1 MLLHLFA
8 LLVAAST
15 ALLIFAGGLV
25 TSTGSGLS
33 VPDWPTTY
41 GWFMLTF
48 PLEKMVGGIFYEHSH
63 RLIASGVGAL
73 IVVLAIW
80 LWKAEPRAWVRRI
93 GYVALAAVV
102 TQGILGG
109 ITVLWF
115 LPDAISIAHA
125 GLAQLV
131 FCLTVSIALFTS
143 PGWKRAYNA
152 DRKGPRRTAHE
163 GPHRTVDDGPHHI
176 DDEGPRRTISD
187 DPTLRAV
194 AAVTT
199 AVIYVQILV
208 GATMRHTGAGLAI
221 PDFPWAFGRLIPP
234 VWNAA
239 IAIHFAHRVGAIIVV
254 ALVLATVGHVLYHHR
269 SRTALRRP
277 AWLLAALVAIQITLG
292 ALTVLTGKHYIIN
305 SLHVVTG
312 AMVLGTSL
320 VLTLRAYRP
329 RFADAGS
336 AARNPAYVRSDD
348 VRRAGA
354 TLSDVRR
361 AGSAKRTR
369 HNEARA

>member
-41 GWFMLTF
+41 GWFMFTF

-73 IVVLAIW
+73 IVVLAVW
-80 LWKAEPRAWVRRI
+80 LWKAEPRAWVRRL
-93 GYVALAAVV
+93 GYLALAAVI

-115 LPDAISIAHA
+115 LPDAVSIAHA

-143 PGWKRAYNA
+143 PGWT
-152 DRKGPRRTAHE
+152 RTA
-163 GPHRTVDDGPHHI
+163 TAVDDH
-176 DDEGPRRTISD
+176 
-187 DPTLRAV
+187 TLRAV
-194 AAVTT
+194 SAVTT
-199 AVIYVQILV
+199 GAIYLQIIV

-221 PDFPWAFGRLIPP
+221 PDFPWAFGRMIPP
-234 VWNAA
+234 IWTGP
-239 IAIHFAHRVGAIIVV
+239 IAIHFAHRVGALIV
-254 ALVLATVGHVLYHHR
+254 AMLAAATVGHVLYHHR
-269 SRTALRRP
+269 SQRDLRWP
-277 AWLLAALVAIQITLG
+277 ASLLVALIAVQITLG
-292 ALTVLTGKHYIIN
+292 ALTVLSGKQHIIN

-320 VLTLRAYRP
+320 VLTLRAYRV
-329 RFADAGS
+329 RLAGPERRTMYTG
-336 AARNPAYVRSDD
+336 AAA
-348 VRRAGA
+348 
-354 TLSDVRR
+354 
-361 AGSAKRTR
+361 
-369 HNEARA
+369 

>member
-63 RLIASGVGAL
+63 RLIASAVGTL

-80 LWKAEPRAWVRRI
+80 LWTSEPRAWVRRL

-115 LPDAISIAHA
+115 LPDAVSIAHA

-131 FCLTVSIALFTS
+131 FCLTVSIALVTS
-143 PGWKRAYNA
+143 PGWRRAYA
-152 DRKGPRRTAHE
+152 PRIGPRRD
-163 GPHRTVDDGPHHI
+163 VLDDA
-176 DDEGPRRTISD
+176 R
-187 DPTLRAV
+187 LRMV

-199 AVIYVQILV
+199 AAIYVQIIV

-234 VWNAA
+234 VWNGP
-239 IAIHFAHRVGAIIVV
+239 IAIHFAHRVGAVIVTT
-254 ALVLATVGHVLYHHR
+254 LVLATIGHVLYHHR
-269 SRTALRRP
+269 SRGELRRP
-277 AWLLAALVAIQITLG
+277 SLLLAALVAIQVTLG
-292 ALTVLTGKHYIIN
+292 ALTVLSGKHYIIN

-320 VLTLRAYRP
+320 VLTLRAYRS
-329 RFADAGS
+329 RLAGPEEQTVYTG
-336 AARNPAYVRSDD
+336 AAA
-348 VRRAGA
+348 
-354 TLSDVRR
+354 
-361 AGSAKRTR
+361 
-369 HNEARA
+369 

>member
-1 MLLHLFA
+1 MLLYLFA

-63 RLIASGVGAL
+63 RLIASGVGML
-73 IVVLAIW
+73 IVVLAVW
-80 LWKAEPRAWVRRI
+80 LWKVEPRAWVRRL

-115 LPDAISIAHA
+115 LPDAVSIAHA

-143 PGWKRAYNA
+143 PGWKRGYA
-152 DRKGPRRTAHE
+152 DRGSTDPL
-163 GPHRTVDDGPHHI
+163 DDA
-176 DDEGPRRTISD
+176 
-187 DPTLRAV
+187 TLKKVAV
-194 AAVTT
+194 ATT
-199 AVIYVQILV
+199 AAIYIQIIA

-221 PDFPWAFGRLIPP
+221 PDFPWAFGRLMPP
-234 VWNAA
+234 VWSGP
-239 IAIHFAHRVGAIIVV
+239 IAIHFAHRVGALAVT
-254 ALVLATVGHVLYHHR
+254 ALVLAVIGHVIHHHR
-269 SRTALRRP
+269 WRRELTRP
-277 AWLLAALVAIQITLG
+277 SLLLLALVAIQITLG
-292 ALTVLTGKHYIIN
+292 ALTVLTGKHYVIN

-320 VLTLRAYRP
+320 VLTLRAYRT
-329 RFADAGS
+329 RFAGPGERVVYTG
-336 AARNPAYVRSDD
+336 AAA
-348 VRRAGA
+348 
-354 TLSDVRR
+354 
-361 AGSAKRTR
+361 
-369 HNEARA
+369 